1 MTLTTKEQ
9 IEGFLACM
17 FPVTEPNAGRVINEL
32 ESCRSDWPLL
42 ANDLGKCNVFAQVY
56 LSLSEAYFKQ
66 QNYKRAVETLEEG
79 IVEYSKVCEYS
90 YSVKKDMYHNLGIYQ
105 SYLGDE
111 TAALKSF
118 RKFVFYLTIN
128 NRTYKDIPL
137 YCYKKISDY
146 TIKDLKNSQITLSDP
161 DEFDDPV
168 DCLVFP
174 WMEKNSADAMTDGD
188 KVAARLI
195 NEAFSY
201 VRIKCFVRNA
211 PLPTVK
217 DPRPSSNDKAE
228 YSNVIMWPTYADYHK
243 GICME
248 YHLPTE
254 VQSPY
259 IDEEKTFFL
268 QDVDYTET
276 VTLGDTISIR
286 EAFFTKSIEWAF
298 EKETRLLYYDTKGTE
313 KFKSVDVPKESLKK
327 VFFGIRC
334 SDDDMFK
341 VIKALENNMTVEF
354 YVMRLSPN
362 DIYTFKPVKID
373 GAKFVASYENEHTK
387 NKGCLCSFVSGV
399 VEKIGNLCK

>member
-17 FPVTEPNAGRVINEL
+17 FPVTVQNAGRVISEL
-32 ESCRSDWPLL
+32 ESCRTDWPLL
-42 ANDLGKCNVFAQVY
+42 ANDWNKRNVFAQVY

-66 QNYKRAVETLEEG
+66 KNYKKAVETLEEG
-79 IVEYSKVCEYS
+79 IAEYFKVCEYS
-90 YSVKKDMYHNLGIYQ
+90 YPVKKDMYHNLGIYQ

-128 NRTYKDIPL
+128 NITYKNIPL
-137 YCYKKISDY
+137 YCYKKISDF

-174 WMEKNSADAMTDGD
+174 WMEKNFADAKTDGD
-188 KVAARLI
+188 KVAARLM

-211 PLPTVK
+211 PLPTVN
-217 DPRPSSNDKAE
+217 DPKPSSNDKAE

-243 GICME
+243 GVCME
-248 YHLPTE
+248 YHLPRD
-254 VQSPY
+254 VQSPN
-259 IDEEKTFFL
+259 IDEEITFFL
-268 QDVDYTET
+268 QDVDYTDT
-276 VTLGDTISIR
+276 VTLGDTINIT

-298 EKETRLLYYDTKGTE
+298 EKETRLLYYDTKSTE
-313 KFKSVDVPKESLKK
+313 KFKSVDVPKECLKK

-334 SDDDMFK
+334 NEEDMYK
-341 VIKALENNMTVEF
+341 VIKALEDNNAVEF
-354 YVMRLSPN
+354 YVMRLSPD
-362 DIYTFKPVKID
+362 DIYTFKPEKIE
-373 GAKFVASYENEHTK
+373 GAQFVAAYEKKHAK
-387 NKGCLCSFVSGV
+387 NMGCLFNMVSGV
-399 VEKIGNLCK
+399 MEKISNLCK

>member
-9 IEGFLACM
+9 IEGFLACV
-17 FPVTEPNAGRVINEL
+17 FPVTELNAGRVINEL
-32 ESCRSDWPLL
+32 EGCRSDWPLL
-42 ANDLGKCNVFAQVY
+42 ANDWDKRNVFAQVY

-111 TAALKSF
+111 SAALKSF

-128 NRTYKDIPL
+128 NRIYKDIPL
-137 YCYKKISDY
+137 YCYKRISDY
-146 TIKDLKNSQITLSDP
+146 TINDLKKSQITLSDP

-174 WMEKNSADAMTDGD
+174 WMEKNSADAKTDGD
-188 KVAARLI
+188 RVAARLI

-217 DPRPSSNDKAE
+217 DPRPSSSDKAE

-243 GICME
+243 GICLE
-248 YHLPTE
+248 YYLPTD
-254 VQSPY
+254 VQSPI
-259 IDEEKTFFL
+259 IDEEKTFLL
-268 QDVDYTET
+268 QDVVYAEK
-276 VTLGDTISIR
+276 VTLGDTITIC

-298 EKETRLLYYDTKGTE
+298 EKETRLLYYDTKSTE
-313 KFKSVDVPKESLKK
+313 KFKSVDVPKQSLKK

-334 SDDDMFK
+334 SEEDMYK
-341 VIKALENNMTVEF
+341 VMKALEDNKTVEF
-354 YVMRLSPN
+354 YVMKLSPD
-362 DIYTFKPVKID
+362 DIYTFNPVKID
-373 GAKFVASYENEHTK
+373 DVKFVAAYENEHTK
-387 NKGCLCSFVSGV
+387 KNGCLSRIISGL
-399 VEKIGNLCK
+399 VEKISNLCK

>member
-17 FPVTEPNAGRVINEL
+17 FPVTEANAGRVITEL
-32 ESCRSDWPLL
+32 ESCRGDWSLL
-42 ANDLGKCNVFAQVY
+42 ANDRDKRDVFAQVY
-56 LSLSEAYFKQ
+56 LSLSEAYFMQK
-66 QNYKRAVETLEEG
+66 NYQKAVETLEDG
-79 IVEYSKVCEYS
+79 ITEYSKVCEYS

-137 YCYKKISDY
+137 YCYKKISDF

-174 WMEKNSADAMTDGD
+174 WMEKNSADAKTDGD

-217 DPRPSSNDKAE
+217 VPRPSSNDKAE

-248 YHLPTE
+248 YHLPTG
-254 VQSPY
+254 VQTPS

-276 VTLGDTISIR
+276 VTLGDSISIK

-298 EKETRLLYYDTKGTE
+298 EKETRLLYYDTKSIE
-313 KFKSVDVPKESLKK
+313 KFKSVDVPKECLKN

-334 SDDDMFK
+334 SEDDMYR
-341 VIKALENNMTVEF
+341 VVKALENNKTVE
-354 YVMRLSPN
+354 YYIMRLSPD
-362 DIYTFKPVKID
+362 DIYTFSPVKID
-373 GAKFVASYENEHTK
+373 GEKFVAAYEKEHARK
-387 NKGCLCSFVSGV
+387 NGCLCNIVSGV
-399 VEKIGNLCK
+399 VEKINNLCK

>member
-17 FPVTEPNAGRVINEL
+17 FPVTESNAGRVINEL

-42 ANDLGKCNVFAQVY
+42 ANDLSKCNVFAQVY

-254 VQSPY
+254 VQSPN

-276 VTLGDTISIR
+276 VTLGDTISIS

-399 VEKIGNLCK
+399 VDKISNLCK